1 MSRAIVN
8 QRSSSSSQDKIPL
21 AAQLVHAQSP
31 SSTKILTGAC
41 VAVAF
46 LLPIKLSI
54 TYIVLTPS
62 IIYWCYINRLAIR
75 SMTIPAGAREIAAPL
90 CAFLAVALL
99 SGATGVSPLHSLP
112 ALASLLFFVL
122 TVPVFAEYGHA
133 PTVCL
138 ALVAG
143 QTLAAFHSFID
154 AAVPNTIPGL
164 FLGKVTESGQ
174 LAITIPVT
182 LGLLLLGMQRDSCSY
197 TRSDS
202 SNCWQLPLCAV
213 LITATITILGF
224 QSELPLPTPL
234 LAGATSIASAC
245 IYLAGTRSSRTTRD
259 ARLQTA
265 LLVCS
270 LPLLTCAL
278 LVNLKRGPW
287 LGECVG
293 VGFLVLMYARR
304 LIIPMALVAIGVA
317 VSITPVRDRLLSSYS
332 HFTIEGGRSTIWRI
346 GAELL
351 SEYPLGIGYH
361 NSGVLREFAPEI
373 PSELKHFHNNLLNI
387 ATETGWL
394 GVAIFLW
401 LLTIAIR
408 CCFRDRRDP
417 LYVAF
422 GAALISWQVA
432 GLVEYNFG
440 DSEVTIMV
448 WVLLG
453 LIMHREIAQA

>member
-1 MSRAIVN
+1 
-8 QRSSSSSQDKIPL
+8 
-21 AAQLVHAQSP
+21 
-31 SSTKILTGAC
+31 
-41 VAVAF
+41 
-46 LLPIKLSI
+46 
-54 TYIVLTPS
+54 
-62 IIYWCYINRLAIR
+62 
-75 SMTIPAGAREIAAPL
+75 
-90 CAFLAVALL
+90 
-99 SGATGVSPLHSLP
+99 
-112 ALASLLFFVL
+112 
-122 TVPVFAEYGHA
+122 
-133 PTVCL
+133 
-138 ALVAG
+138 
-143 QTLAAFHSFID
+143 
-154 AAVPNTIPGL
+154 
-164 FLGKVTESGQ
+164 
-174 LAITIPVT
+174 
-182 LGLLLLGMQRDSCSY
+182 
-197 TRSDS
+197 
-202 SNCWQLPLCAV
+202 
-213 LITATITILGF
+213 
-224 QSELPLPTPL
+224 
-234 LAGATSIASAC
+234 
-245 IYLAGTRSSRTTRD
+245 
-259 ARLQTA
+259 
-265 LLVCS
+265 
-270 LPLLTCAL
+270 
-278 LVNLKRGPW
+278 
-287 LGECVG
+287 
-293 VGFLVLMYARR
+293 
-304 LIIPMALVAIGVA
+304 MALVAIGVA